1 MTPTATVLRNR
12 LLSRARMRHL
22 EVFVTVGDLGSVK
35 RAAEA
40 IGMAQPTATQVLG
53 DLEALLGSPL
63 FLRHSKGMSPTTL
76 GRALLPL
83 ARRALALVDEAATQ
97 TLAITSRASSV
108 VRVAAIAAGIGSLL
122 GNALPGFASAHP
134 EILVQ
139 LQEAD
144 ATRQSSLLTDGDA
157 DCFIC
162 RAPEVLAEG
171 WEFIALQ
178 HDRFAVVAAPDHPL
192 VRKRS
197 ISLADLEAATWL
209 VTPSSVAARA
219 AFDELFA
226 RSPQP
231 PKIFSVLTTSPTM
244 VWTLLAK
251 KKGLLSLLP
260 TSVIQH
266 LLDGGHLAELRWNS
280 PRAFGDIGVLL
291 PLRERSSA
299 LDCFVR
305 FLNSNATG
313 HHVVAEAAAK
323 LAKA

>member
-1 MTPTATVLRNR
+1 
-12 LLSRARMRHL
+12 MRHL
-22 EVFVTVGDLGSVK
+22 EVFVRVADLGSVK
-35 RAAEA
+35 RSAEA
-40 IGMAQPTATQVLG
+40 IGMAQPTATQVLS
-53 DLEALLGSPL
+53 DLEALLGGAL
-63 FLRHSKGMSPTTL
+63 FLRHSKGMSPTKL
-76 GRALLPL
+76 GLALLPL
-83 ARRALALVDEAATQ
+83 ARRALGLLDEAATQ
-97 TLAITSRASSV
+97 TVAITSRASSV
-108 VRVAAIAAGIGSLL
+108 VRVAAIAAGIGGLL
-122 GNALPGFASAHP
+122 GSALPVFADTHP

-144 ATRQSSLLTDGDA
+144 AARQSSLLADGDV
-157 DCFIC
+157 DCLIC
-162 RAPEVLAEG
+162 RAPEVLPEG

-209 VTPSSVAARA
+209 VTSSAVAARV

-226 RSPQP
+226 CSPQP
-231 PKIFSVLTTSPTM
+231 PKTFSVLTTSPTM

-251 KKGLLSLLP
+251 KGLLSLLP
-260 TSVIQH
+260 ASVIQH

-305 FLNSNATG
+305 FLDSNATG
-313 HHVVAEAAAK
+313 RHVVDDSS
-323 LAKA
+323 